1 MLAESQL
8 NNVSRIR
15 SGVGLTRSS
24 FTQRETPLCLP
35 IIILTFLTF
44 FDVVIFCPIGSIEAY
59 ISIVNQAPVLTKE
72 EEHALAVKFK
82 ENNDLDAA
90 RQLVLSQLRFVV
102 HIARTYSG
110 YGLPLADIIQEG
122 NVGLMKAVKKFDP
135 DKGVRLVT
143 YAVHWIR
150 AEIHEFVFDN
160 WKIVKVATTKAQRK
174 LFFKL
179 RNSKKKIGWLTND
192 EKNLIANDLGVKT
205 RDVETMEQRLASK
218 DVLFDRPEDD
228 NDSYVSP
235 AGFLPA
241 PNSDPS
247 RLVEKENWLE
257 SNIELLSEAMDNLDN
272 RSKEVLKLRWLTE
285 EKVTLKELAKKFNV
299 SLERVRQIEEQ
310 AILDLREQL
319 LNP

>member
-1 MLAESQL
+1 MSDLAIKNEIQL
-8 NNVSRIR
+8 L
-15 SGVGLTRSS
+15 G
-24 FTQRETPLCLP
+24 
-35 IIILTFLTF
+35 
-44 FDVVIFCPIGSIEAY
+44 PIGSIEAY

-110 YGLPLADIIQEG
+110 YGLPLADVIQEG

-192 EKNLIANDLGVKT
+192 EKSLIANDLGVKT

>member
-1 MLAESQL
+1 MTDVAIKNEIQL
-8 NNVSRIR
+8 L
-15 SGVGLTRSS
+15 G
-24 FTQRETPLCLP
+24 
-35 IIILTFLTF
+35 
-44 FDVVIFCPIGSIEAY
+44 PIGSIEAY
-59 ISIVNQAPVLTKE
+59 ISIVNQAPILTKE

-192 EKNLIANDLGVKT
+192 EKSLIANDLGVKT
-205 RDVETMEQRLASK
+205 KDVETMEERLASK

-228 NDSYVSP
+228 DNAFVSP

-247 RLVEKENWLE
+247 VLTEQENWLE
-257 SNIELLSEAMDNLDN
+257 SNIELLSGAMDKLDN

-299 SLERVRQIEEQ
+299 SIERVRQIEEQ
-310 AILDLREQL
+310 AILDLREKL
-319 LNP
+319 LSP

>member
-1 MLAESQL
+1 MSDLAIKNEIQL
-8 NNVSRIR
+8 L
-15 SGVGLTRSS
+15 G
-24 FTQRETPLCLP
+24 
-35 IIILTFLTF
+35 
-44 FDVVIFCPIGSIEAY
+44 PIGSIEAY

-192 EKNLIANDLGVKT
+192 EKSLIANDLGVKA

-228 NDSYVSP
+228 SDSYVSP

>member
-1 MLAESQL
+1 MSDLAIKNEIQL
-8 NNVSRIR
+8 L
-15 SGVGLTRSS
+15 G
-24 FTQRETPLCLP
+24 
-35 IIILTFLTF
+35 
-44 FDVVIFCPIGSIEAY
+44 PIGSIEAY

-192 EKNLIANDLGVKT
+192 EKSLIANDLGVKT
-205 RDVETMEQRLASK
+205 KDVATMEERLASK

-228 NDSYVSP
+228 SDSYVSP

-247 RLVEKENWLE
+247 RLVEKDNWLE

-319 LNP
+319 HSP

>member
-1 MLAESQL
+1 MSDLAIKNEIQL
-8 NNVSRIR
+8 L
-15 SGVGLTRSS
+15 G
-24 FTQRETPLCLP
+24 
-35 IIILTFLTF
+35 
-44 FDVVIFCPIGSIEAY
+44 PIGSIEAY

-179 RNSKKKIGWLTND
+179 RNPKKKIGWLTND
-192 EKNLIANDLGVKT
+192 EKSLIANDLGVKT

-228 NDSYVSP
+228 SDSYVSP

>member
-1 MLAESQL
+1 MSDVAIKNEIQL
-8 NNVSRIR
+8 L
-15 SGVGLTRSS
+15 G
-24 FTQRETPLCLP
+24 
-35 IIILTFLTF
+35 
-44 FDVVIFCPIGSIEAY
+44 PIGSIEAY

-192 EKNLIANDLGVKT
+192 EKSLIANDLGVKT

>member
-1 MLAESQL
+1 MSDVAIKNEMQL
-8 NNVSRIR
+8 L
-15 SGVGLTRSS
+15 G
-24 FTQRETPLCLP
+24 
-35 IIILTFLTF
+35 
-44 FDVVIFCPIGSIEAY
+44 PIGSLEAY
-59 ISIVNQAPVLTKE
+59 ISIVNQAPVLTRE
-72 EEHALAVKFK
+72 EEYALAVRFK
-82 ENNDLDAA
+82 KNNDLDAA
-90 RQLVLSQLRFVV
+90 RQLILSQLRFVV
-102 HIARTYSG
+102 HIARTYNG

-135 DKGVRLVT
+135 EKGVRLVT

-179 RNSKKKIGWLTND
+179 RGSKKKIGWLTND
-192 EKNLIANDLGVKT
+192 EKSLIASDLGVRTK
-205 RDVETMEQRLASK
+205 DIETMEERLALK
-218 DVLFDRPEDD
+218 DVLFDRPQDET
-228 NDSYVSP
+228 NTHVSP
-235 AGFLPA
+235 AGYLPA

-247 RLVEKENWLE
+247 ALVEEENWLE
-257 SNIELLSEAMDNLDN
+257 SNIELMSEAMEKLDK
-272 RSKEVLKLRWLTE
+272 RSKEILRLRWLSD

-299 SLERVRQIEEQ
+299 SLERVRQIEEK

>member
-1 MLAESQL
+1 MSDLAIKNEIQL
-8 NNVSRIR
+8 L
-15 SGVGLTRSS
+15 G
-24 FTQRETPLCLP
+24 
-35 IIILTFLTF
+35 
-44 FDVVIFCPIGSIEAY
+44 PIGSIETY

-205 RDVETMEQRLASK
+205 TDVEVMEERLASK

-228 NDSYVSP
+228 DHAYVSP

-247 RLVEKENWLE
+247 KLAEEENWLE
-257 SNIELLSEAMDNLDN
+257 SNIELLSEAMEKLDN

>member
-1 MLAESQL
+1 MSDLAIKNEIQL
-8 NNVSRIR
+8 L
-15 SGVGLTRSS
+15 G
-24 FTQRETPLCLP
+24 
-35 IIILTFLTF
+35 
-44 FDVVIFCPIGSIEAY
+44 PIGSIEAY
-59 ISIVNQAPVLTKE
+59 IGIVNQAPVLTKE

-192 EKNLIANDLGVKT
+192 EKSLIANDLGVKT
-205 RDVETMEQRLASK
+205 KDVETMEERLASK

>member
-1 MLAESQL
+1 MSDIAIKNEIQL
-8 NNVSRIR
+8 L
-15 SGVGLTRSS
+15 G
-24 FTQRETPLCLP
+24 
-35 IIILTFLTF
+35 
-44 FDVVIFCPIGSIEAY
+44 PIGSIEAY

-179 RNSKKKIGWLTND
+179 RNQKKKIGWLTND
-192 EKNLIANDLGVKT
+192 EKSLIASDLGVKAT
-205 RDVETMEQRLASK
+205 DVETMEERLASK

-228 NDSYVSP
+228 ENAYVSP

-241 PNSDPS
+241 PDSDPS
-247 RLVEKENWLE
+247 KLIEEENWLE
-257 SNIELLSEAMDNLDN
+257 NNVGLLSEAMDKLDN
-272 RSKEVLKLRWLTE
+272 RSREILKLRWLTE

>member
-1 MLAESQL
+1 MSDIAIKNEIQL
-8 NNVSRIR
+8 L
-15 SGVGLTRSS
+15 G
-24 FTQRETPLCLP
+24 
-35 IIILTFLTF
+35 
-44 FDVVIFCPIGSIEAY
+44 PIGSLEAY

-72 EEHALAVKFK
+72 EEYALAVKFK
-82 ENNDLDAA
+82 KNNDLDAA
-90 RQLVLSQLRFVV
+90 RQLILSQLRFVV
-102 HIARTYSG
+102 HIARTYNG

-135 DKGVRLVT
+135 ERGVRLVT

-179 RNSKKKIGWLTND
+179 RGSKKKIGWLTND
-192 EKNLIANDLGVKT
+192 EKSLIASDLGVRTK
-205 RDVETMEQRLASK
+205 DIETMEERLASK
-218 DVLFDRPEDD
+218 DVLFDRPEDE
-228 NDSYVSP
+228 NTTHVSP

-247 RLVEKENWLE
+247 KLVEEENWLE
-257 SNIELLSEAMDNLDN
+257 SNIEMMSTAIEKLDK
-272 RSKEVLKLRWLTE
+272 RSKEILQLRWLSD
-285 EKVTLKELAKKFNV
+285 EKVTLKDLAKKFNV
-299 SLERVRQIEEQ
+299 SLERVRQIEEK

-319 LNP
+319 LNQ

>member
-1 MLAESQL
+1 MSDLAIKNEIQL
-8 NNVSRIR
+8 L
-15 SGVGLTRSS
+15 G
-24 FTQRETPLCLP
+24 
-35 IIILTFLTF
+35 
-44 FDVVIFCPIGSIEAY
+44 PIGSIETY

-192 EKNLIANDLGVKT
+192 EKSLIANDLGVKT

-228 NDSYVSP
+228 SDSYVSP

>member
-1 MLAESQL
+1 MSDVAIKNEIQL
-8 NNVSRIR
+8 L
-15 SGVGLTRSS
+15 G
-24 FTQRETPLCLP
+24 
-35 IIILTFLTF
+35 
-44 FDVVIFCPIGSIEAY
+44 PIGSLEAY
-59 ISIVNQAPVLTKE
+59 ISIVNQAPVLTRE
-72 EEHALAVKFK
+72 EEYALAVRFK
-82 ENNDLDAA
+82 KNNDLDAA
-90 RQLVLSQLRFVV
+90 RQLILSQLRFVV
-102 HIARTYSG
+102 HIARTYNG

-135 DKGVRLVT
+135 EKGVRLVT

-179 RNSKKKIGWLTND
+179 RGSKKKIGWLTND
-192 EKNLIANDLGVKT
+192 EKSLIASDLGVRTK
-205 RDVETMEQRLASK
+205 DIETMEERLASK
-218 DVLFDRPEDD
+218 DVLFDRPQDET
-228 NDSYVSP
+228 STHVSP
-235 AGFLPA
+235 AGYLPS

-247 RLVEKENWLE
+247 TLVEEENWLE
-257 SNIELLSEAMDNLDN
+257 SNIELMSEAMEKLDK
-272 RSKEVLKLRWLTE
+272 RSKEILQLRWLSD

-299 SLERVRQIEEQ
+299 SLERVRQIEEK

>member
-1 MLAESQL
+1 MSDVAIKNEIQL
-8 NNVSRIR
+8 L
-15 SGVGLTRSS
+15 G
-24 FTQRETPLCLP
+24 
-35 IIILTFLTF
+35 
-44 FDVVIFCPIGSIEAY
+44 PIGSIEAY

-90 RQLVLSQLRFVV
+90 RQLILSQLRFVV

-110 YGLPLADIIQEG
+110 YGLPLADVIQEG

-192 EKNLIANDLGVKT
+192 EKSLIANDLGVKT

>member
-1 MLAESQL
+1 MSDLAIKNEIQL
-8 NNVSRIR
+8 L
-15 SGVGLTRSS
+15 G
-24 FTQRETPLCLP
+24 
-35 IIILTFLTF
+35 
-44 FDVVIFCPIGSIEAY
+44 PIGSIEAY

-135 DKGVRLVT
+135 EKGVRLVT

-205 RDVETMEQRLASK
+205 TDVEVMEERLASK

-228 NDSYVSP
+228 DHAYVSP

-247 RLVEKENWLE
+247 KLAEEENWLE
-257 SNIELLSEAMDNLDN
+257 SNIELLSEAMEKLDN

>member
-1 MLAESQL
+1 MSDLAIKNEIQL
-8 NNVSRIR
+8 L
-15 SGVGLTRSS
+15 G
-24 FTQRETPLCLP
+24 
-35 IIILTFLTF
+35 
-44 FDVVIFCPIGSIEAY
+44 PIGSIEAY

-72 EEHALAVKFK
+72 EEHALAIKFK

-135 DKGVRLVT
+135 EKGARLVT

-205 RDVETMEQRLASK
+205 TDVEVMEERLASK

-228 NDSYVSP
+228 DHAYVSP

-247 RLVEKENWLE
+247 KLAEEENWLE
-257 SNIELLSEAMDNLDN
+257 SNIELLSEAMEKLDN

>member
-1 MLAESQL
+1 MIFELFMSDLAIKNEIQL
-8 NNVSRIR
+8 L
-15 SGVGLTRSS
+15 G
-24 FTQRETPLCLP
+24 
-35 IIILTFLTF
+35 
-44 FDVVIFCPIGSIEAY
+44 PIGSIEAY

-82 ENNDLDAA
+82 DNNDLDAA

-192 EKNLIANDLGVKT
+192 EKSLIANDLGVKT

-218 DVLFDRPEDD
+218 DVLFDRPEDG

>member
-1 MLAESQL
+1 MSDLAIKNEIQL
-8 NNVSRIR
+8 L
-15 SGVGLTRSS
+15 G
-24 FTQRETPLCLP
+24 
-35 IIILTFLTF
+35 
-44 FDVVIFCPIGSIEAY
+44 PIGSIEAY

-82 ENNDLDAA
+82 ENNDLNAA

-192 EKNLIANDLGVKT
+192 EKSLIANDLGVKT

-228 NDSYVSP
+228 NDSFVSP

>member
-1 MLAESQL
+1 MSDVAIKNEIQL
-8 NNVSRIR
+8 L
-15 SGVGLTRSS
+15 G
-24 FTQRETPLCLP
+24 
-35 IIILTFLTF
+35 
-44 FDVVIFCPIGSIEAY
+44 PIGSIEAY
-59 ISIVNQAPVLTKE
+59 ISIVNQAPILTKE
-72 EEHALAVKFK
+72 EEHALAVEFK

-192 EKNLIANDLGVKT
+192 EKSLIANDLGVKT

>member
-1 MLAESQL
+1 MNDLAIKNEIQL
-8 NNVSRIR
+8 L
-15 SGVGLTRSS
+15 G
-24 FTQRETPLCLP
+24 
-35 IIILTFLTF
+35 
-44 FDVVIFCPIGSIEAY
+44 PIGSIEAY

-110 YGLPLADIIQEG
+110 YGLPLADIVQEG

-135 DKGVRLVT
+135 EKGVRLVT

-205 RDVETMEQRLASK
+205 TDVEVMEERLASK

-228 NDSYVSP
+228 GHAYVSP

-247 RLVEKENWLE
+247 KLAEEENWLE
-257 SNIELLSEAMDNLDN
+257 SNIELLSEAMEKLDN

>member
-1 MLAESQL
+1 MSDLAIKNEIQL
-8 NNVSRIR
+8 L
-15 SGVGLTRSS
+15 G
-24 FTQRETPLCLP
+24 
-35 IIILTFLTF
+35 
-44 FDVVIFCPIGSIEAY
+44 PIGSIEAY

-90 RQLVLSQLRFVV
+90 RQLILSQLRFVV

-192 EKNLIANDLGVKT
+192 EKSLIANDLGVKT

-228 NDSYVSP
+228 SDSYVSP

>member
-1 MLAESQL
+1 MSDLAIKNEIQL
-8 NNVSRIR
+8 L
-15 SGVGLTRSS
+15 G
-24 FTQRETPLCLP
+24 
-35 IIILTFLTF
+35 
-44 FDVVIFCPIGSIEAY
+44 PIGSIEAY

-90 RQLVLSQLRFVV
+90 RQLILSQLRFVV

-205 RDVETMEQRLASK
+205 TDVEVMEERLASK

-228 NDSYVSP
+228 DSAYVSP

-247 RLVEKENWLE
+247 KLAEEENWLE
-257 SNIELLSEAMDNLDN
+257 SNIELLSEAMEKLDN

>member
-1 MLAESQL
+1 MSDIAIKNEIQL
-8 NNVSRIR
+8 L
-15 SGVGLTRSS
+15 G
-24 FTQRETPLCLP
+24 
-35 IIILTFLTF
+35 
-44 FDVVIFCPIGSIEAY
+44 PIGSIEAY

-179 RNSKKKIGWLTND
+179 RNQKKKIGWLTND
-192 EKNLIANDLGVKT
+192 EKSLIASDLGVKVT
-205 RDVETMEQRLASK
+205 DVETMEERLASK

-228 NDSYVSP
+228 ENTYVSP

-241 PNSDPS
+241 PDSDPS
-247 RLVEKENWLE
+247 KLIEEENWLE
-257 SNIELLSEAMDNLDN
+257 NNAGLLSEAMGKLDN
-272 RSKEVLKLRWLTE
+272 RSREILKLRWLTE
-285 EKVTLKELAKKFNV
+285 EKVTLKVLAKKFNV

>member
-1 MLAESQL
+1 MSDLAIKSEIQL
-8 NNVSRIR
+8 L
-15 SGVGLTRSS
+15 G
-24 FTQRETPLCLP
+24 
-35 IIILTFLTF
+35 
-44 FDVVIFCPIGSIEAY
+44 PIGSIEAY
-59 ISIVNQAPVLTKE
+59 ISIANQAPVLTKE
-72 EEHALAVKFK
+72 EEHALAVKLK

-90 RQLVLSQLRFVV
+90 RQLILSQLRFVV

-192 EKNLIANDLGVKT
+192 EKSLIANDLGVKT
-205 RDVETMEQRLASK
+205 KDVETMEERLASK
-218 DVLFDRPEDD
+218 DVLFDRPYDD
-228 NDSYVSP
+228 DDTFISP

-247 RLVEKENWLE
+247 VLTEQENWLE
-257 SNIELLSEAMDNLDN
+257 SNIELLSEAMDKLDN

-285 EKVTLKELAKKFNV
+285 EKVTLKEIAKKFNV

>member
-1 MLAESQL
+1 MSDLAIKNEIQL
-8 NNVSRIR
+8 L
-15 SGVGLTRSS
+15 G
-24 FTQRETPLCLP
+24 
-35 IIILTFLTF
+35 
-44 FDVVIFCPIGSIEAY
+44 PIGSIEAY

-82 ENNDLDAA
+82 KNNDLDAA

-102 HIARTYSG
+102 HIARTYNG

-192 EKNLIANDLGVKT
+192 EKSLIANDLGVKT